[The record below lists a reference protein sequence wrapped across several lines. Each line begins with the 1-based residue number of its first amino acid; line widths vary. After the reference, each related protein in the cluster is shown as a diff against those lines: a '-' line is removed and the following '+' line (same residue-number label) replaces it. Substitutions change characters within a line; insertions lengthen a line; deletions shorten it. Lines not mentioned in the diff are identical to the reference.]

1 MKLAEKIVISSG
13 IAGLI
18 YGIIAMILEVKCISF
33 KIELS
38 WVLTY
43 LAFLELVKML
53 LHIKDV

>member
-1 MKLAEKIVISSG
+1 MRKVEKILISSG

-18 YGIIAMILEVKCISF
+18 YSITALILETKGISF

>member
-1 MKLAEKIVISSG
+1 MRKAEKILMSSG

-18 YGIIAMILEVKCISF
+18 YSITALILETKGISL

>member
-1 MKLAEKIVISSG
+1 MKLAERVIISSG

-18 YGIIAMILEVKCISF
+18 YSITALILETKGISI

-43 LAFLELVKML
+43 LAFFKLVKML
-53 LHIKDV
+53 LHIKDI

>member
-1 MKLAEKIVISSG
+1 MRKVEKILISSG

-18 YGIIAMILEVKCISF
+18 YSITALILEVKCISF